1 MLTTR
6 LRTLPRHRGGGRA
19 GNVRAVDASAR
30 RARIGVFVV
39 GKEEVL
45 ERVQQRL
52 DRRHVRHLRNRGV
65 LASALYGQLR
75 LVRGLPPLGPSFAT
89 AAANRQPAH
98 RTRTGSTAA
107 SSAATPPDRTP
118 AAARRRAPR
127 RSGGRSPS
135 SACTHC
141 APCVACRRRGCSS
154 PHSRSWSV
162 RNARRCLPPDRLA
175 RRRSARVHQGS
186 IKQSRLCR
194 TGPTLRSGSGPMS
207 NSQMPNCSSLSKRNS
222 RNAIVTAIET
232 ASYSLT
238 LTATHPVSFVHSR
251 PLVLPTDHSR
261 PDPGWSG
268 PNENRRRF
276 SGNSATLGRRA
287 SCLLPWPTDRICRD
301 TPTRRFPDPGDLG
314 SCASCSGSQGWPWP
328 RHWACHS
335 SS

>member
-1 MLTTR
+1 M
-6 LRTLPRHRGGGRA
+6 
-19 GNVRAVDASAR
+19 
-30 RARIGVFVV
+30 
-39 GKEEVL
+39 
-45 ERVQQRL
+45 
-52 DRRHVRHLRNRGV
+52 
-65 LASALYGQLR
+65 
-75 LVRGLPPLGPSFAT
+75 
-89 AAANRQPAH
+89 
-98 RTRTGSTAA
+98 
-107 SSAATPPDRTP
+107 P
-118 AAARRRAPR
+118 AARPACETKVSESSSGIDKAISIVQN
-127 RSGGRSPS
+127 RSYLEERERSD
-135 SACTHC
+135 
-141 APCVACRRRGCSS
+141 VE
-154 PHSRSWSV
+154 
-162 RNARRCLPPDRLA
+162 L
-175 RRRSARVHQGS
+175 
-186 IKQSRLCR
+186 
-194 TGPTLRSGSGPMS
+194 
-207 NSQMPNCSSLSKRNS
+207 PNCSSLSKRNS